1 MASVIVPDDA
11 STAASAVG
19 PSSHGAGNTRWSLTA
34 RALKPSSA
42 AVAAYR
48 IKWSSVNGFPPKS
61 TSGRCTPTSTAQILV
76 HRRRAT
82 PAPWNRERDEP
93 DEPDDPT
100 AFADDGMAP
109 LINNTGADGTDD
121 DDVDASSG

>member
-1 MASVIVPDDA
+1 MEP
-11 STAASAVG
+11 
-19 PSSHGAGNTRWSLTA
+19 
-34 RALKPSSA
+34 
-42 AVAAYR
+42 
-48 IKWSSVNGFPPKS
+48 
-61 TSGRCTPTSTAQILV
+61 
-76 HRRRAT
+76 RRDE
-82 PAPWNRERDEP
+82 PDEP